1 MDTNKD
7 VNLTGEA
14 RKRYMETVAK
24 KSVNLT
30 EDERKAFVNALMRES
45 VQATEEKPNRVY
57 SQRGDDYLIEAQKV
71 CGEDKR
77 EYCKPA
83 PRCPYC
89 GGEMDHTYGCT
100 IEKHYYICSK
110 CRAISPAKG
119 RELESY
125 TAAMQRWQEP
135 NRVLTLDEVRERYEE
150 GTSDSPLWI
159 DFKQLP
165 FLSRWYALQISDVFF
180 ATDTVEYY
188 LTGQAEKYNFDW
200 RCWLRKPTQEERE
213 AAPWAE
219 N

>member
-1 MDTNKD
+1 M
-7 VNLTGEA
+7 
-14 RKRYMETVAK
+14 K
-24 KSVNLT
+24 KH
-30 EDERKAFVNALMRES
+30 KG
-45 VQATEEKPNRVY
+45 VY
-57 SQRGDDYLIEAQKV
+57 SQRGDDYLIEAQRV

-77 EYCKPA
+77 EYDKPT

-89 GGEMDHTYGCT
+89 GGEMKKRVLSDYGMLCFWR
-100 IEKHYYICSK
+100 CPK
-110 CRAISPAKG
+110 CRATSPSANTA
-119 RELESY
+119 EDAY

-188 LTGQAEKYNFDW
+188 LTGQAEKYNF
-200 RCWLRKPTQEERE
+200 RRI
-213 AAPWAE
+213 
-219 N
+219 